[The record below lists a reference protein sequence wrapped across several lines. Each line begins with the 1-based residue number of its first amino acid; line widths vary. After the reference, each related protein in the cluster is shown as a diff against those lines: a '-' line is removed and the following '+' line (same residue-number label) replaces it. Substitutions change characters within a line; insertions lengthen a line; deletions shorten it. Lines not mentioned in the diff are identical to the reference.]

1 MKPISYNKKQ
11 GTWKT
16 FIPGGSHRVL
26 LRFQCSLLNE
36 HPEIH
41 IKWDHLSNVLHLGE
55 HLVNCSNFESH
66 IHSTWQS
73 ESEIDVTQSCL
84 TLCDPMECS
93 LPGSSVHGIFQA
105 RILEWV
111 AISFSKRPSRLRDQ
125 TCIPPCLAASL
136 PLSHLRSLCMHHK
149 PSQI

>member
-111 AISFSKRPSRLRDQ
+111 AIKALKIKRQPVKWDKTCAYQ
-125 TCIPPCLAASL
+125 TLDKVLIYKMCRELMKL
-136 PLSHLRSLCMHHK
+136 HN
-149 PSQI
+149 Q